1 MLPGSRSVYGWTMSM
16 VTSPAP
22 KGDDHAAADPAGD
35 PGPRR
40 PGRAGTPLPHHPRR
54 HHPDPLPDRAAQR
67 PRPYPTPDRAVGQ
80 VQRRHRASGA
90 QPLFGRRRR
99 RGAAPAAP
107 WPAAPLSARLGAGVG
122 PGGRSGPARGGGGQ
136 RVVDVSAAGRLPAP
150 GDRVSGGDRE
160 RADRVAPGGV
170 CVQAAPLGAVAQG
183 AGPAGVGKKRVRVEA
198 LLAAAAAAVPP
209 PAADLV
215 PDATLADA
223 LMPEDL
229 PRLLGL
235 LERADLYLQDEVEVA
250 LHPTLTR
257 VWSRAGRAGQRL
269 VQAPGKNFKRCG
281 FGLVDWRDG
290 HLDFQLADGRRAV
303 PFCDQLRRAVAR
315 SRSRGR
321 IAMVVLDNLGIHTP
335 KGSRLLRAL
344 LAELGEQL
352 VLVYTP
358 TYDPDANR
366 IEWLWRPYA
375 VASPT
380 PTSVRSSKTCW
391 PTLIGG
397 PTRSP
402 QPRSLPR
409 SAARS
414 RSITGRCSRR
424 NSTMRHE
431 LPGSI

>member
-1 MLPGSRSVYGWTMSM
+1 
-16 VTSPAP
+16 
-22 KGDDHAAADPAGD
+22 
-35 PGPRR
+35 
-40 PGRAGTPLPHHPRR
+40 
-54 HHPDPLPDRAAQR
+54 
-67 PRPYPTPDRAVGQ
+67 
-80 VQRRHRASGA
+80 
-90 QPLFGRRRR
+90 
-99 RGAAPAAP
+99 
-107 WPAAPLSARLGAGVG
+107 
-122 PGGRSGPARGGGGQ
+122 
-136 RVVDVSAAGRLPAP
+136 
-150 GDRVSGGDRE
+150 
-160 RADRVAPGGV
+160 
-170 CVQAAPLGAVAQG
+170 
-183 AGPAGVGKKRVRVEA
+183 VGKKRVRVEA

-321 IAMVVLDNLGIHTP
+321 IAMVILDNLGIHTP

-366 IEWLWRPYA
+366 IEWLWRALRRGVTHTHQRQLLQDLLADADRWARTITPA
-375 VASPT
+375 QVLAQIGSPFALDHR
-380 PTSVRSSKTCW
+380 PV
-391 PTLIGG
+391 LAEE
-397 PTRSP
+397 
-402 QPRSLPR
+402 LNH
-409 SAARS
+409 AA
-414 RSITGRCSRR
+414 
-424 NSTMRHE
+424 
-431 LPGSI
+431 